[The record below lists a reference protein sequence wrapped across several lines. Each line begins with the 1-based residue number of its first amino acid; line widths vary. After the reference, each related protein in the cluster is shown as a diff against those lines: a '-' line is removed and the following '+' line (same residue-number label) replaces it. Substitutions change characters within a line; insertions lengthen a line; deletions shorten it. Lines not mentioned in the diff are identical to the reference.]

1 LPPDVSND
9 PDEIENCDPQG
20 WYGEES
26 LDVEAVHAMAPG
38 AHVLY
43 VGGED
48 CFDENLIEAVNKI
61 VDGNLAQ
68 IITNSYG
75 NYGEAEDAALL
86 QAWND
91 TFRQAALEGI
101 GMYFSSGDN
110 GDEIANIGFA
120 SPDFPASHP
129 LVTAVGG
136 TSLGVGKDDNYLF
149 QTGWGTTTTTLISGA
164 WAPAP
169 PGDYLYGAGGGTS
182 RLFAEPDYQKPVV
195 PKKLANANHGK
206 GGGRVVPDVSLVGD
220 PQTGMLVGQTQ
231 TFPDGTVRY
240 SEYRLGGT
248 SLSSPLMAG
257 VMALA
262 DQRAGRRHG
271 FANPALYERY
281 GTTAYRD
288 VVAPVSPIAVVRNDF
303 VNSVDATEGTTTKLR
318 TFDQTGTLHTTPG
331 YDDVTGVGTPNGQ
344 QFLDALAF
352 RAGRWGWGRGAAC
365 ARRPGWAGG
374 AGRRAGA
381 AGLLARRPRRR
392 PTARRPRR
400 PPTAW
405 RPRRPPTAWRPRRR
419 ATAWRPR
426 RPPTAWRPRRPPTAW
441 RPRRPPTAWR
451 PRRRRAARGP
461 RRRAPL
467 SAHASGRVLAMR
479 ERIQGLV
486 VLSRVRL
493 AAERASLAAP
503 CPAGGRTS
511 WDRVRFPAVV
521 PGGSRTAPDQ
531 PRFPGPIQRSS
542 ALRRPRDPA
551 Q

>member
-1 LPPDVSND
+1 VPLSQILPPDVSND

-68 IITNSYG
+68 IVTNSYG
-75 NYGEAEDAALL
+75 NYGENEDAALL

-101 GMYFSSGDN
+101 GVYFSSGDN

-149 QTGWGTTTTTLISGA
+149 QTGWGTTTTTLTSGA

-231 TFPDGTVRY
+231 TLPDGTVKY

-271 FANPALYERY
+271 FANPALYGRY
-281 GTTAYRD
+281 GTGAYRD
-288 VVAPVSPIAVVRNDF
+288 VFAPLAPIAVVRNDY
-303 VNSVDATEGTTTKLR
+303 VNSVDATDGTTTKLR
-318 TFDQTGTLHTTPG
+318 TFDQTGTLHTTAG

-352 RAGRWGWGRGAAC
+352 RAGR
-365 ARRPGWAGG
+365 
-374 AGRRAGA
+374 
-381 AGLLARRPRRR
+381 
-392 PTARRPRR
+392 
-400 PPTAW
+400 
-405 RPRRPPTAWRPRRR
+405 
-419 ATAWRPR
+419 
-426 RPPTAWRPRRPPTAW
+426 
-441 RPRRPPTAWR
+441 
-451 PRRRRAARGP
+451 
-461 RRRAPL
+461 
-467 SAHASGRVLAMR
+467 
-479 ERIQGLV
+479 
-486 VLSRVRL
+486 
-493 AAERASLAAP
+493 
-503 CPAGGRTS
+503 
-511 WDRVRFPAVV
+511 
-521 PGGSRTAPDQ
+521 
-531 PRFPGPIQRSS
+531 
-542 ALRRPRDPA
+542 
-551 Q
+551 